1 MNQTDIIA
9 AIRNQRNT
17 EIVML
22 DSDLKD
28 AAKAQRLK
36 TLTASIQKLSRTAS
50 VAVVLV
56 PLKR

>member
-1 MNQTDIIA
+1 MNQTDMIA

-36 TLTASIQKLSRTAS
+36 TLTASIQKLSRTANI
-50 VAVVLV
+50 AVVLV